1 MSNIFKA
8 IVFKATVDSN
18 NVQTNLRKCLS
29 GNKDKRVYKLFGKYV
44 NCIEI
49 TSKYPYNI
57 SADYKYT
64 IYLKYIF
71 FIYLFI

>member
-1 MSNIFKA
+1 M
-8 IVFKATVDSN
+8 ATVESD
-18 NVQTNLRKCLS
+18 NVQTNIRKCLN
-29 GNKDKRVYKLFGKYV
+29 GNKGKRVYKLFRIYV

-64 IYLKYIF
+64 IYLKCIYF
-71 FIYLFI
+71 YIYLFI

>member
-1 MSNIFKA
+1 M
-8 IVFKATVDSN
+8 ATVESD
-18 NVQTNLRKCLS
+18 NVQTNLRKCLN
-29 GNKDKRVYKLFGKYV
+29 GNKGKRVYKLLRIYV

-57 SADYKYT
+57 LADYKYT

-71 FIYLFI
+71 FLSIYLYNFD